1 MNVGGAFIHAEAGDI
16 DKYIIIEKS
25 TADILVK
32 IKPDWELYAK
42 KIGTSHLLLS
52 IGTSNR

>member
-25 TADILVK
+25 IADVLVK
-32 IKPDWELYAK
+32 INL
-42 KIGTSHLLLS
+42 IGSYMPKRVAP
-52 IGTSNR
+52 GTYC